1 MEDIVLLSGG
11 MDSATCLAE
20 MIHEHGK
27 ENIIAVGFNYGQK
40 HSVEHEYSKKIADY
54 FGVKL
59 INLDIDRKTFTG
71 SKSALLAQNADINI
85 AHKSYTEMKQE
96 NGNGPVDTYIPFRNG
111 LMLAQAASL
120 AFSLGAK
127 RVVYGAQKNDF
138 AGDAYPDCSPEFY
151 RSMNDAIYY
160 GTGKKVK
167 LYAPVLDTDKAG
179 VVERGA
185 KLHVPFKLTRSCY
198 EGGDKDGRSCGECAT
213 CQDRIR
219 AFKKNQLID
228 PIPYQIA
235 IDWRGCKEYVQ

>member
-20 MIHEHGK
+20 VIHEHGK

-96 NGNGPVDTYIPFRNG
+96 NGNGPVDTYIPFR
-111 LMLAQAASL
+111 
-120 AFSLGAK
+120 
-127 RVVYGAQKNDF
+127 
-138 AGDAYPDCSPEFY
+138 
-151 RSMNDAIYY
+151 
-160 GTGKKVK
+160 T
-167 LYAPVLDTDKAG
+167 
-179 VVERGA
+179 
-185 KLHVPFKLTRSCY
+185 
-198 EGGDKDGRSCGECAT
+198 
-213 CQDRIR
+213 
-219 AFKKNQLID
+219 
-228 PIPYQIA
+228 IA
-235 IDWRGCKEYVQ
+235 